1 LTLLFSIH
9 HPVSFL
15 NASFFLNV
23 LIFKDE
29 IIIIPFQTPF
39 CVLINFAMGQIICVA
54 SQKGGTG
61 KTTTAVNLAASLALL
76 ERQVLLVDC
85 DPLGNATTGIGID
98 KGKLSCDL
106 FDALVGRVY
115 PRDILVESSLD
126 CLQVLPARI
135 GLHHA
140 EKRLGTRPEPERY
153 MRDVVR
159 EVSNDYEFTIIDSPP
174 SFGFLTKSALAS
186 SDFLLLPLQHQIF
199 SFEGLS
205 QLLVM
210 VRGIQKKLNP
220 LLKIAGIFYTM
231 CRNDS
236 FKGQLFDA
244 EDLHQFRDKLFSTV
258 IPWDDTLSEAS
269 DLTRPVAL
277 LDIMS
282 KGAVAY
288 MQLAQELMAV
298 LARN

>member
-1 LTLLFSIH
+1 
-9 HPVSFL
+9 
-15 NASFFLNV
+15 
-23 LIFKDE
+23 
-29 IIIIPFQTPF
+29 
-39 CVLINFAMGQIICVA
+39 MGKIICVA

-76 ERQVLLVDC
+76 ERHTLLVDC

-115 PRDILVESSLD
+115 PREILVDSSLD

-140 EKRLGTRPEPERY
+140 EQHLGNKSEPEGFLRTI
-153 MRDVVR
+153 VR
-159 EVSNDYEFTIIDSPP
+159 EVSKDYEFTIIDSPP

-186 SDFLLLPLQHQIF
+186 SDFLLLPLQYQIF

-205 QLLVM
+205 QLLLM

-220 LLKIAGIFYTM
+220 PLKIAGIFYTM

-236 FKGQLFDA
+236 EKMQRFDSGQL
-244 EDLHQFRDKLFSTV
+244 HQLADKLFSTA

-269 DLTRPVAL
+269 NLTRPVAL
-277 LDIMS
+277 LDMMS
-282 KGAVAY
+282 KGAIAY
-288 MQLAQELMAV
+288 MQLAQELLGV
-298 LARN
+298 LERER